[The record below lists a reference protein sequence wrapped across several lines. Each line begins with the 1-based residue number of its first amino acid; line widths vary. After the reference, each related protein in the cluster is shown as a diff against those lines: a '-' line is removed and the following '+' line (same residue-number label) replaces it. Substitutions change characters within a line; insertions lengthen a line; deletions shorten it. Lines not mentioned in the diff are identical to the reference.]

1 MTQDPRRSGLLA
13 FVQQRLLLPIQ
24 SFIHTEASSGILL
37 LIAAALAIA
46 WVNSP
51 WDSAYFDLWH
61 TEFDLDFWVIHVN
74 EDLGHLVNDGLMAI
88 FFFVVGL
95 EIKREVLHGELASP
109 RKAAL
114 PIAAALGGMLVPAG
128 IYAAFNAGGDG
139 AAGWGIPMA
148 TDIAFALGVL
158 ALLGRRA
165 PFALKV
171 FLLALAIADDLGAI
185 IVIAIFYTDSLSLE
199 ALAWAGA
206 LIALI
211 LASARAGIRAT
222 NYYVLIGALF
232 WVAVLESGIHA
243 TLAGVVLAF
252 LTPATAL
259 LRGADFEANAKLLL
273 ERHAEAKR
281 AGDEDRQQVA
291 LQEFER
297 LSRGFE
303 APLERLER
311 VLHPWTSFIIVP
323 IFALANAGVVVSSE
337 AVRSAIESP
346 VTLGVFFGLVVGKP
360 VGILAFSWIAVRS
373 GLASLPTGIGFGH
386 ITGAGLLAGIGFTV
400 SLFITGLAFTSDQL
414 VADGKMGILAAS
426 VIAGAVGFTYLW
438 ILPGEPDLSD
448 PMDELAPA
456 RPAH

>member
-1 MTQDPRRSGLLA
+1 MTEPKRSGLLA
-13 FVQQRLLLPIQ
+13 FVQRRLLLPVQ
-24 SFIHTEASSGILL
+24 TFIHTETSSGILL
-37 LIAAALAIA
+37 LIAAAVAII

-51 WDSAYFDLWH
+51 WDSSYFDLWH
-61 TEFDLDFWVIHVN
+61 TQFTLDFWVFQID

-109 RKAAL
+109 RRAAL
-114 PIAAALGGMLVPAG
+114 PVAAALGGMIVPAT
-128 IYAAFNAGGDG
+128 IYAVFNAGGDG

-185 IVIAIFYTDSLSLE
+185 MVIAVFYTDSLSLE
-199 ALAWAGA
+199 ALAWAGV
-206 LIALI
+206 LIAVI
-211 LASARAGIRAT
+211 LASARAGIHAT
-222 NYYVLIGALF
+222 NFYVLLGALF
-232 WVAVLESGIHA
+232 WLAVLESGIHA
-243 TLAGVVLAF
+243 TVAGVILAF
-252 LTPATAL
+252 LTPATARL
-259 LRGADFEANAKLLL
+259 KGADFAANAELLL
-273 ERHAEAKR
+273 DRHAAAKR
-281 AGDEDRQQVA
+281 AGSEQQEQVV

-297 LSRGFE
+297 LSEGFE

-323 IFALANAGVVVSSE
+323 IFALANAGVVVSSD
-337 AVRSAIESP
+337 AVSSAVESP

-360 VGILAFSWIAVRS
+360 LGILAFAWLAVRS
-373 GLASLPTGIGFGH
+373 GIASLPTGIGFGH
-386 ITGAGLLAGIGFTV
+386 ITGAGLLGGIGFTV
-400 SLFITGLAFTSDQL
+400 SLFITGLAFDSAQL

-426 VIAGAVGFTYLW
+426 LIAGAIGFTYLW
-438 ILPGEPDLSD
+438 ILPGQSAAEDL
-448 PMDELAPA
+448 AKQA
-456 RPAH
+456 AKAHSGH